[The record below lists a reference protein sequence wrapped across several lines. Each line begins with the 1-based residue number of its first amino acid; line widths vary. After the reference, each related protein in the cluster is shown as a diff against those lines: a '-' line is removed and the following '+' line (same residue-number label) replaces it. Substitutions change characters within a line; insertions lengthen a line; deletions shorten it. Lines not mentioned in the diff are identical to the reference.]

1 MKRFTDEKVL
11 PGFTTACRLA
21 FCPTNISPVLLYATT
36 LGVVRPPSAPGMTVA
51 FPASRAATAE
61 FVVPRSIPTTFSPAS
76 RLILAAKPTI
86 ELRAFRARARRL
98 QSAAANG
105 SPVAAAVNRGDLLD
119 PGLLALL
126 ALLRVGLEPIG
137 SEGLESNEDPGL
149 ASVQ

>member
-1 MKRFTDEKVL
+1 MKRFTGEKVL

-61 FVVPRSIPTTFSPAS
+61 LVVPRSIPTTFSPAS

-86 ELRAFRARARRL
+86 ELRARARRL
-98 QSAAANG
+98 QSAAANKG
-105 SPVAAAVNRGDLLD
+105 SPVVAAVNRGDLLD

-149 ASVQ
+149 ASFQ